1 MKRAEVLRILAAN
14 RDRLRAM
21 AVKSLDLFGSVVR
34 DEAADSSDVDLLV
47 EFDRPVGYF
56 HFLEV
61 QEFLESILR
70 PARVDLVIRH
80 AVFDELKEDI
90 YAEAVSVL

>member
-1 MKRAEVLRILAAN
+1 MTRDEVTKTLAAH

-21 AVKSLDLFGSVVR
+21 GVASLALFGSVVR
-34 DEAADSSDVDLLV
+34 DEGGGASDVDLLV

-61 QEFLESILR
+61 QEFLQEILHV
-70 PARVDLVIRH
+70 AKVDLVIRG
-80 AVFDELKEDI
+80 AVFEELKEEI
-90 YAEAVSVL
+90 YGEAVDVL

>member
-1 MKRAEVLRILAAN
+1 MKRHEVLRILAEN
-14 RDRLRAM
+14 RDRLRQM
-21 AVKSLDLFGSVVR
+21 AVKSLALFGSVAR
-34 DEAADSSDVDLLV
+34 DEAADASDVDLLV

-61 QEFLESILR
+61 QEFLESVLY
-70 PARVDLVIRH
+70 PAKVDLVVRS

-90 YAEAVSVL
+90 FGEAVNAL

>member
-1 MKRAEVLRILAAN
+1 MTRDEVTKTLAAY

-21 AVKSLDLFGSVVR
+21 GVASLALFGSVVR
-34 DEAADSSDVDLLV
+34 DEGDGASDVDLLV

-61 QEFLESILR
+61 QEFLQEILHV
-70 PARVDLVIRH
+70 AKVDLVIRG
-80 AVFDELKEDI
+80 AVFEELKEEI
-90 YAEAVSVL
+90 YGEAVDVL